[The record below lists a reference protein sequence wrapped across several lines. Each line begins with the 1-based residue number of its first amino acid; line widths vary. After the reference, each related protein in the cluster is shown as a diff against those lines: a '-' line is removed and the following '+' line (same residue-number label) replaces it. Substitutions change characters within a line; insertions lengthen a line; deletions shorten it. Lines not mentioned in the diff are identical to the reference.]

1 MTFTLM
7 GYNMT
12 LAFVDFGK
20 YKVFANG
27 DIYNSSGKKLKVFL
41 DEDGYQRVS
50 LFSNGVPKKFHIHRL
65 VYELFVGSIP
75 VGMMCC
81 HIDGSRDNNHY
92 TNLRT
97 DTQKNNI
104 ADKLRHGTW
113 QAGDRHPMTKYS
125 DDMVLV
131 IQSELSNQEKT
142 MHQLAEEHNVPYA
155 FIFDVKRGKRK
166 TLEQRTNEKEL
177 VCL

>member
-7 GYNMT
+7 GYDMT
-12 LAFVDFGK
+12 FAFVNFGQ

-27 DIYNSSGKKLKVFL
+27 DIYNSSGKKLKGFL
-41 DEDGYQRVS
+41 DKDGYQRIS
-50 LFSNGVPKKFHIHRL
+50 LFSSGVPKKFHIHRL

-75 VGMMCC
+75 AGMMCC

-104 ADKLRHGTW
+104 ADKLGHGTW
-113 QAGDRHPMTKYS
+113 QAGDRHPRMKYS

-131 IQSELSNQEKT
+131 IQSELANEKQT
-142 MHQLAEEHNVPYA
+142 MVQLSEKHNVPYD
-155 FIFDVKRGKRK
+155 FVFDVKRGKRK
-166 TLEQRTNEKEL
+166 TLEQRTKDREL